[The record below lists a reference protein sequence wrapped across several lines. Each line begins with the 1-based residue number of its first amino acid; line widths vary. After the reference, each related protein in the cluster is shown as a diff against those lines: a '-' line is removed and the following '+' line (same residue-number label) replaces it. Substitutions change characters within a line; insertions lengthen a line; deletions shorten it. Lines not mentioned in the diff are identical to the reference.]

1 MRRRGRA
8 QDSTEGPD
16 GPRLGYGPS
25 QGVITAESHLGRLRN
40 YALVPCDPAW
50 FTVDKAWRRVGDAV
64 YRDAVSS
71 GRERLGE

>member
-8 QDSTEGPD
+8 QDSTKGPD

-25 QGVITAESHLGRLRN
+25 QGVITAESA

>member
-25 QGVITAESHLGRLRN
+25 QGVITAESA
-40 YALVPCDPAW
+40 YARWCRVI
-50 FTVDKAWRRVGDAV
+50 RRGS
-64 YRDAVSS
+64 R
-71 GRERLGE
+71 

>member
-16 GPRLGYGPS
+16 GPRLGYGVS
-25 QGVITAESHLGRLRN
+25 QEVMAHGLDGSTGTLWDGTRYVLRVIPGDWVTQGWLGN
-40 YALVPCDPAW
+40 EM
-50 FTVDKAWRRVGDAV
+50 RV
-64 YRDAVSS
+64 RS